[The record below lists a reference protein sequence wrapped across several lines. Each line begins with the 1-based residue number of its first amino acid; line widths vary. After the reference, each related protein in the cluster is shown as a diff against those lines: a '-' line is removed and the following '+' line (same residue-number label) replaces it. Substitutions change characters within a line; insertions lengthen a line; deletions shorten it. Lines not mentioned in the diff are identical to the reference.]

1 MHVSQGFKVIGHR
14 GNAGRGQADDAGHGI
29 NLKPAIGVAADDT
42 VGHWCAFW
50 IGGRNSANHGAVS
63 AVFKISKAVAGFARR
78 RGELRAFIDVKLSEG
93 DVNVGGVDAIRGADH

>member
-63 AVFKISKAVAGFARR
+63 AVFQVVKAVAVRNRSIIYWSDHRR
-78 RGELRAFIDVKLSEG
+78 VTVLTG
-93 DVNVGGVDAIRGADH
+93 